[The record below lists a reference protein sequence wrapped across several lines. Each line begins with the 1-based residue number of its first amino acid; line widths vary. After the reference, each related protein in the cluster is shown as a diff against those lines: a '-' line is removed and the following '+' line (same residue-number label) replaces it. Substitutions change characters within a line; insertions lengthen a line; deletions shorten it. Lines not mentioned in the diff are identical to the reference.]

1 MWRRASTCFL
11 DITTS
16 EVINLKKIR
25 SLGRYGPRGYRQ
37 IKIPAAFDDIFPEN
51 LVVIEE
57 LPDRSGIT
65 IKPARLAD

>member
-1 MWRRASTCFL
+1 
-11 DITTS
+11 
-16 EVINLKKIR
+16 LKKIR